1 MAKQQ
6 EIPNTL
12 TREQID
18 LINEGSLIILTT
30 VDAESQSPGASAISW
45 VKAYSGDKIRFAVT
59 NKSRIVANVKNN
71 PAVALVLIGLGTVYT
86 IAGKGKVLEEKMD
99 GVALPLAKIEVDI
112 DAVYDSMFWGAKITE
127 SPKYEK
133 TYDADKADALDRQV
147 YAALLK

>member
-30 VDAESQSPGASAISW
+30 IDAERHSPSASAISW
-45 VKAYSGDKIRFAVT
+45 VRAYSGNEIRLAVS

-86 IAGKGKVLEEKMD
+86 IAGKGKVLEEKME
-99 GVALPLAKIEVDI
+99 GAALPLAKIGVDI

-127 SPKYEK
+127 SPKYVK
-133 TYDADKADALDRQV
+133 TYDAEKADALDRQV